1 MNNGNFVI
9 GNNGNRGNF
18 ENSSFG
24 NPGANGHNNG
34 QQRSSN
40 QRGDNNNINDYFRS
54 TNHVHD
60 EVGGA
65 GLGGRISSMAN
76 NRSNGNDIMM
86 QNSNQLMQRAISHG
100 DGRQGGA
107 FNNDGQGVHQTPNRI
122 HYFKFDQRT
131 IHYYLV
137 DLEKKS
143 RELLNIDFN
152 IPIRFCSIQTND
164 GKIFITGGAKNSS
177 QSSNHAYEL
186 RDNVLV

>member
-1 MNNGNFVI
+1 
-9 GNNGNRGNF
+9 
-18 ENSSFG
+18 
-24 NPGANGHNNG
+24 
-34 QQRSSN
+34 
-40 QRGDNNNINDYFRS
+40 
-54 TNHVHD
+54 
-60 EVGGA
+60 
-65 GLGGRISSMAN
+65 MAN
-76 NRSNGNDIMM
+76 RSANELVGV
-86 QNSNQLMQRAISHG
+86 SGHLMQRAISQV
-100 DGRQGGA
+100 DGRNA
-107 FNNDGQGVHQTPNRI
+107 FGEGQGLRATPNRI

-186 RDNVLV
+186 RDNVLA